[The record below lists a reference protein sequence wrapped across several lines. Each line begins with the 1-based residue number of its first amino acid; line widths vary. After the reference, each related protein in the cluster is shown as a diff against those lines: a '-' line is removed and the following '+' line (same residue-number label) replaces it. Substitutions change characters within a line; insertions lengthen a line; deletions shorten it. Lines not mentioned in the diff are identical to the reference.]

1 MYLIAFSGGQDS
13 LKLHFSI
20 CIPHRSIL
28 WCNHL
33 WKIEDFYLLRHCFQI
48 NFVLFRRALREQSRA
63 AEQRFLFT
71 IFFSKSFSEQKARYY
86 RYCLFSRIGIY
97 SQVKVIFTAHTQN
110 DNIETFFINLF
121 RGSGKFGL
129 QTLRDWRILQNYEYS
144 KKFY

>member
-13 LKLHFSI
+13 LNLLT
-20 CIPHRSIL
+20 RSTNYSGIL

-48 NFVLFRRALREQSRA
+48 NFIFYRSRYA
-63 AEQRFLFT
+63 VAEQRFFFT

-86 RYCLFSRIGIY
+86 RYFLFSRIGIY
-97 SQVKVIFTAHTQN
+97 SQLKVIFTAHTQN

-129 QTLRDWRILQNYEYS
+129 QTLQDWRILQNYEYS